1 MQVQRMVQ
9 RQAHST
15 QREGVLAAI
24 GGITID
30 PIVPDALRM
39 RRFYV
44 RPAFR
49 RTGIRG
55 EIAQALLKS
64 ARSIPLVTLKCRR
77 QECSVLENSGVRA
90 TSSHL
95 EHRLPEMGCTG
106 NPPTIICRSR
116 HSIAGYPKP

>member
-1 MQVQRMVQ
+1 MDPTASSFTARNNEK
-9 RQAHST
+9 RPKHSL
-15 QREGVLAAI
+15 G
-24 GGITID
+24 D
-30 PIVPDALRM
+30 P
-39 RRFYV
+39 
-44 RPAFR
+44 
-49 RTGIRG
+49 
-55 EIAQALLKS
+55 Q
-64 ARSIPLVTLKCRR
+64 CRR

>member
-90 TSSHL
+90 TKL
-95 EHRLPEMGCTG
+95 AP
-106 NPPTIICRSR
+106 
-116 HSIAGYPKP
+116 